1 MLKGNEIYPPKKYSL
16 ITAMSLLTILVGVVA
31 ITGWILNR
39 ELLTNLMK
47 GLPNM
52 KFNTGLGFIMAGTS
66 LYFARQKKEGITK
79 TISRTCSVFT
89 VILGATE
96 LSQYVFHYDAHID
109 QLFVADHFD
118 PMTGLPGRMAGGTAL
133 CFILSGLG
141 ISGLLSPR
149 RSIQTAAQ
157 YCLHIVTLVS
167 TLAMLGYLFQVP
179 PFYKLLLL
187 NSMALHTAL
196 TFFVFSLAST
206 SVYPN
211 LGLTDL
217 FTGKYTGN
225 FMARTIFPRLVIAT
239 ITLAWL
245 RIEYNRHYPLSDE
258 LGIALFG
265 TAVIIIGLF
274 LIWQAGFLLNS
285 IDKKRA
291 LAEDALSSLNKD
303 LEETVTK
310 RTSELNASLEQ
321 LKQSEES
328 FRLLVEGV
336 SDYGIFMIDPEGYI
350 INWNKGAE
358 KIKGY
363 TSKEAIGKHISIFYT
378 PDEIERGEP
387 DYNMEIAR
395 ERGHY
400 ESEGWRV
407 RKNGSKF
414 WANIVLTPLY
424 EQNVLQGFSKIT
436 RDVTGKKKAE
446 EVSAREAAL
455 VQTIPDAIVYGT
467 KNDLRITSMNKAAEQ
482 LFGIAASD
490 ARGRK
495 IDEIVVMQFVGVSR
509 EEVQKELWDRAGFWR
524 GETIFTTMDGR
535 RLNVLTTLKTMFNYL
550 GNESTWL
557 AIYSDITELK
567 TTEERLE
574 LAFEGTAGGLW
585 DWNVQKDERWWS
597 PRYFELLGYSSNEV
611 YPSFETLKGLVHPDD
626 SSSLFA
632 NIQRNLA
639 PPGRFEQEVRY
650 RTKSGEYKWF
660 RAIGKTKFGHNG
672 EPLRMVGSIIDIDE
686 KKKAEQLIAEQ
697 AELIKM
703 LPDGII
709 YGDMDNRIISLNKGA
724 EEMFEITSEEAR
736 GKPIEDIISLN
747 MVGGREN
754 SRKELMEKGFL
765 RGEMEFR
772 NKSGRKMT
780 VLVNVKL
787 MADIAGSGP
796 GWLCIYTDTTP
807 LRLNEELKKALNKL
821 EGNNQYLEQLAYI
834 SAHDIKAPI
843 IALEGL
849 TDVLV
854 QSNAVKPE
862 YREVMNM
869 FINKIHQM
877 RRTNHSLNNI
887 LKLRKNLLLKE
898 DVTDQSFALEIILE
912 DVRATLQ
919 EELNLSGATLV
930 FDLDNAAQKHF
941 PYVHFKSIFYNLVAN
956 AIKYRDSNRGL
967 CVKIVART
975 EAANS
980 FVFSIE
986 DNGLGIDM
994 TRNKDKI
1001 FGIFK
1006 RFHNHI
1012 EGTGVGLHIVKSIV
1026 EAYSGKIE
1034 VESEVE
1040 KGTIFRIIFTELI
1053 TE

>member
-1 MLKGNEIYPPKKYSL
+1 
-16 ITAMSLLTILVGVVA
+16 
-31 ITGWILNR
+31 
-39 ELLTNLMK
+39 
-47 GLPNM
+47 
-52 KFNTGLGFIMAGTS
+52 
-66 LYFARQKKEGITK
+66 
-79 TISRTCSVFT
+79 
-89 VILGATE
+89 
-96 LSQYVFHYDAHID
+96 
-109 QLFVADHFD
+109 
-118 PMTGLPGRMAGGTAL
+118 
-133 CFILSGLG
+133 
-141 ISGLLSPR
+141 
-149 RSIQTAAQ
+149 
-157 YCLHIVTLVS
+157 
-167 TLAMLGYLFQVP
+167 
-179 PFYKLLLL
+179 
-187 NSMALHTAL
+187 
-196 TFFVFSLAST
+196 
-206 SVYPN
+206 
-211 LGLTDL
+211 
-217 FTGKYTGN
+217 
-225 FMARTIFPRLVIAT
+225 
-239 ITLAWL
+239 
-245 RIEYNRHYPLSDE
+245 
-258 LGIALFG
+258 
-265 TAVIIIGLF
+265 
-274 LIWQAGFLLNS
+274 
-285 IDKKRA
+285 
-291 LAEDALSSLNKD
+291 
-303 LEETVTK
+303 
-310 RTSELNASLEQ
+310 
-321 LKQSEES
+321 
-328 FRLLVEGV
+328 
-336 SDYGIFMIDPEGYI
+336 
-350 INWNKGAE
+350 
-358 KIKGY
+358 
-363 TSKEAIGKHISIFYT
+363 
-378 PDEIERGEP
+378 
-387 DYNMEIAR
+387 
-395 ERGHY
+395 
-400 ESEGWRV
+400 
-407 RKNGSKF
+407 
-414 WANIVLTPLY
+414 
-424 EQNVLQGFSKIT
+424 
-436 RDVTGKKKAE
+436 
-446 EVSAREAAL
+446 
-455 VQTIPDAIVYGT
+455 
-467 KNDLRITSMNKAAEQ
+467 
-482 LFGIAASD
+482 
-490 ARGRK
+490 
-495 IDEIVVMQFVGVSR
+495 
-509 EEVQKELWDRAGFWR
+509 
-524 GETIFTTMDGR
+524 
-535 RLNVLTTLKTMFNYL
+535 
-550 GNESTWL
+550 
-557 AIYSDITELK
+557 
-567 TTEERLE
+567 
-574 LAFEGTAGGLW
+574 
-585 DWNVQKDERWWS
+585 
-597 PRYFELLGYSSNEV
+597 
-611 YPSFETLKGLVHPDD
+611 
-626 SSSLFA
+626 
-632 NIQRNLA
+632 
-639 PPGRFEQEVRY
+639 
-650 RTKSGEYKWF
+650 
-660 RAIGKTKFGHNG
+660 
-672 EPLRMVGSIIDIDE
+672 
-686 KKKAEQLIAEQ
+686 
-697 AELIKM
+697 M